1 MLAFIAAAIIL
12 IGNKEIIN
20 YVERKYDR
28 EGKPFD
34 RQKAFMLTMFAVGVL
49 ILKGLFL

>member
-20 YVERKYDR
+20 YVEKKYIR

-34 RQKAFMLTMFAVGVL
+34 RQKAFMLTIVAVAIL
-49 ILKGLFL
+49 ILKGVFL